1 MKRKVTKT
9 LLFLATQL
17 FVVLVGL
24 ELAVRLWGYSEH
36 HIYDPIYQPFVGTAE
51 IAYIHKPN
59 LVNVRARGLAI
70 INTDVLGLRSKTPGL
85 PYLPKPEHEY
95 RIALVGDSV
104 TFGEGVP
111 QTVDT
116 YAQVLEDTL
125 NHQQKDVHVRVFNFG
140 ASAYSVKEMAATL
153 QYRMLEVKPDLVV
166 MAIIPADFDL
176 ARTPS
181 VDAAGY
187 LVDQRIG
194 SLNKLL
200 PKDSPIRAMLR
211 SLRLLYP
218 LRDVIYAWSVN
229 RPGFT
234 GQSAHDLLPDS
245 YLYVRRFNE
254 IAQQQN
260 VSSLVVLLPKQFDDL
275 GDVKRQMHEDG
286 IEVADLVSLGHE
298 FTHEQFRAS
307 PFDIHPS
314 VAVHRRTGEAL
325 AEYVLRHRLRADRF

>member
-1 MKRKVTKT
+1 
-9 LLFLATQL
+9 
-17 FVVLVGL
+17 
-24 ELAVRLWGYSEH
+24 
-36 HIYDPIYQPFVGTAE
+36 
-51 IAYIHKPN
+51 
-59 LVNVRARGLAI
+59 
-70 INTDVLGLRSKTPGL
+70 
-85 PYLPKPEHEY
+85 
-95 RIALVGDSV
+95 
-104 TFGEGVP
+104 
-111 QTVDT
+111 
-116 YAQVLEDTL
+116 
-125 NHQQKDVHVRVFNFG
+125 
-140 ASAYSVKEMAATL
+140 
-153 QYRMLEVKPDLVV
+153 MLEVKPDLVV

-187 LVDQRIG
+187 LVDQRIE

-234 GQSAHDLLPDS
+234 RQSAHDLLPDS

-275 GDVKRQMHEDG
+275 GDVK
-286 IEVADLVSLGHE
+286 
-298 FTHEQFRAS
+298 
-307 PFDIHPS
+307 
-314 VAVHRRTGEAL
+314 
-325 AEYVLRHRLRADRF
+325 